1 MPNSIVESPTM
12 KRRILVTQLD
22 PSTSIYSFAHT
33 TIAVRLVWEAFDQE
47 RCDNCALSL
56 AQLRGNAS
64 TQAGGRKEK
73 PKIPVFLGGRSLQ
86 RKGDLSIEE
95 DSKFG
100 DDSNFDQ

>member
-22 PSTSIYSFAHT
+22 PSTSIYSFAHS

-56 AQLRGNAS
+56 AQLRGNVS

-73 PKIPVFLGGRSLQ
+73 PKIRFLGGRLLQ